1 MSSLLVRVNPW
12 LERSLVIENCFYWI
26 IEYQT
31 FNDKNNLYPVRKKQP
46 KRFSNK
52 KTFLQVSAF
61 KTMLEQ
67 EIYDLG
73 GILVSFCDNQVPAKS
88 VPWGRFL
95 ALPLS
100 STRLVDFWNISDNI
114 SIYVFF
120 LSTVKQGVSGDQ
132 IHLHLNSLHFCQIYQ
147 NFNKPQYFTF
157 RKVT

>member
-1 MSSLLVRVNPW
+1 MISEEFWRVF
-12 LERSLVIENCFYWI
+12 VIIRY
-26 IEYQT
+26 
-31 FNDKNNLYPVRKKQP
+31 
-46 KRFSNK
+46 
-52 KTFLQVSAF
+52 
-61 KTMLEQ
+61 
-67 EIYDLG
+67 
-73 GILVSFCDNQVPAKS
+73 PAKS

-147 NFNKPQYFTF
+147 NFFMILLFLFSHPFWTNALFHNRVLSIRSDPFQELHFGFLPIIKSVPRKGQNTPKSDF
-157 RKVT
+157 RGPKIPPRGAS